1 MQRTWRRHVIA
12 LAALVLVPA
21 AGLASAAEIEQ
32 GTWEAGV
39 FVAFTNYDGES
50 TLDGSFT
57 YGGRGAYFFR
67 AAHGLE
73 FDISFGSTDNKTQ
86 SIDDFFDL
94 TKIFLNYVHNFQL
107 KKVSRMMPFMRVGMG
122 KFNVDDGMNDDSAT
136 TMQFG
141 AGTRVSLSDRLA
153 LRFDGTLFRWRGDD
167 IVTPRD
173 SFFSFE
179 VTVGLSVFIGS
190 GV

>member
-12 LAALVLVPA
+12 LAALALLPA
-21 AGLASAAEIEQ
+21 AGLATAAEIDQ

-39 FVAFTNYDGES
+39 FVAFTNYAGES

-73 FDISFGSTDNKTQ
+73 LDISFGSTDNNLQ
-86 SIDDFFDL
+86 GIDEDFDL
-94 TKIFLNYVHNFQL
+94 TKIFINYIHNFQL

>member
-12 LAALVLVPA
+12 LAALILLPA
-21 AGLASAAEIEQ
+21 AGLATAAEIDQ

-39 FVAFTNYDGES
+39 FVAFTNYAGES
-50 TLDGSFT
+50 TLDVSFT

-73 FDISFGSTDNKTQ
+73 LDISFGSTDNSIQ
-86 SIDDFFDL
+86 GIDDDFDL
-94 TKIFLNYVHNFQL
+94 TKVFLNYVHNFQL
-107 KKVSRMMPFMRVGMG
+107 KKVSRMMPFMRIGMG
-122 KFNVDDGMNDDSAT
+122 KFNVDDGTNDDSAT

-141 AGTRVSLSDRLA
+141 AGTRVSLSERLA
-153 LRFDGTLFRWRGDD
+153 LRFDGTLFRWRGDG

-173 SFFSFE
+173 GFFSLE
-179 VTVGLSVFIGS
+179 VTVGVSFFIGS